1 VASRPAAVQEGTATV
16 PIRLAFKSPA
26 NYPVAT
32 PVQIDIDAET
42 HNGVVLVPTA
52 AVVHEG
58 EEAAVFVLMG
68 EKAQRRA
75 VKVGLVDQAHA
86 EIVSGVKS
94 GETVL
99 TSNQNGLPDGA
110 NVTVSKP
117 AEEDATGAAPKDKP

>member
-1 VASRPAAVQEGTATV
+1 
-16 PIRLAFKSPA
+16 
-26 NYPVAT
+26 
-32 PVQIDIDAET
+32 
-42 HNGVVLVPTA
+42 
-52 AVVHEG
+52 
-58 EEAAVFVLMG
+58 MG

-75 VKVGLVDQAHA
+75 VKVGLVDEEHA